1 MEEVGDVEENLR
13 ASQTEDTQ
21 ALSQKRA
28 LLKVINN
35 FQAYNHSLIIAMNFH
50 TLLKKDSV
58 TKMYGSILGV
68 LKKEGAKMETALIE
82 EIRTLTEQLKSNYK
96 ENVFG
101 AEKKELQKTGEVDVI
116 VKEEYVE

>member
-1 MEEVGDVEENLR
+1 LEEVGDVEENLR

>member
-1 MEEVGDVEENLR
+1 LEEVGDVEENLR

-50 TLLKKDSV
+50 TLLKKDAV